1 MKKIL
6 SLVLVVMMIF
16 SLGRNSVFAKESD
29 VSELQQLIDT
39 GKAITDPKSAQA
51 FVWVNNVLN
60 FIEKH
65 KDSFVYEDI
74 KRECNSAKSYS
85 SISTA
90 NKQNMIIGYLE
101 YLMDEFLEV
110 EDKEIS
116 ELIDEANLL
125 NTDKAPE
132 AYIWLSEVLKT
143 VNKVEGYSV
152 SKDIIDCV
160 DSAKSFSSISTAN
173 NFNKILG
180 YLIFLNDKISSS
192 SEVIKMSKI
201 DTLIDYGNTTNDW
214 KGCYSYKWLMEVI
227 DFNNIY
233 RGTSVYNDLKEHCE
247 SAQSFSSIS
256 TANLN
261 NLILA
266 DLLLIK
272 EELTKSVLFSG
283 IEIETPPN
291 KTTYNDGDLFNPQ
304 GMSVNAIYTCV
315 YNDDSTS
322 DMKKII
328 TNYNVDTSTPLT
340 LDDEEWV
347 VSYTEDD
354 VTKTV
359 SIQITVNPIV
369 VSETL
374 KSIEVSKAPNKT
386 VYKEGETFSMFLM
399 RIDATYDQEW
409 SDGTQKYKKK
419 ENVSYYVDTKKVL
432 TASDT
437 SVTITVT
444 DGDVSLS
451 MEQGITVE
459 TYIISKVLD
468 SIKVV
473 KNPNKLSYKSGEFFD
488 KSGMIINAKYK
499 CEWSNGYVEYIVSDN
514 IKNYSVNTTTP
525 LVVSDKK
532 VTVTFIDGGIKK
544 TVDIPINVVSQY
556 NNEWVEGNWY
566 GDNGS
571 QTYSG
576 KLLWKSNATGWWV
589 EDTDG
594 WYPVN
599 QWQKID
605 GVWYFFKSDGYM
617 AMNEYYNGYWFNAD
631 GSWDD
636 KYFLSW
642 KSNSSGWWVEDI
654 SGWWPSSSWLKI
666 DGYWYYFDES
676 GYMVA
681 SQYVDGWWIGS
692 DGICR

>member
-272 EELTKSVLFSG
+272 EV
-283 IEIETPPN
+283 
-291 KTTYNDGDLFNPQ
+291 
-304 GMSVNAIYTCV
+304 
-315 YNDDSTS
+315 
-322 DMKKII
+322 
-328 TNYNVDTSTPLT
+328 
-340 LDDEEWV
+340 
-347 VSYTEDD
+347 
-354 VTKTV
+354 
-359 SIQITVNPIV
+359 
-369 VSETL
+369 
-374 KSIEVSKAPNKT
+374 
-386 VYKEGETFSMFLM
+386 
-399 RIDATYDQEW
+399 
-409 SDGTQKYKKK
+409 
-419 ENVSYYVDTKKVL
+419 
-432 TASDT
+432 
-437 SVTITVT
+437 
-444 DGDVSLS
+444 
-451 MEQGITVE
+451 
-459 TYIISKVLD
+459 
-468 SIKVV
+468 
-473 KNPNKLSYKSGEFFD
+473 
-488 KSGMIINAKYK
+488 
-499 CEWSNGYVEYIVSDN
+499 
-514 IKNYSVNTTTP
+514 
-525 LVVSDKK
+525 
-532 VTVTFIDGGIKK
+532 
-544 TVDIPINVVSQY
+544 
-556 NNEWVEGNWY
+556 
-566 GDNGS
+566 
-571 QTYSG
+571 
-576 KLLWKSNATGWWV
+576 
-589 EDTDG
+589 
-594 WYPVN
+594 
-599 QWQKID
+599 
-605 GVWYFFKSDGYM
+605 
-617 AMNEYYNGYWFNAD
+617 
-631 GSWDD
+631 
-636 KYFLSW
+636 
-642 KSNSSGWWVEDI
+642 
-654 SGWWPSSSWLKI
+654 
-666 DGYWYYFDES
+666 
-676 GYMVA
+676 
-681 SQYVDGWWIGS
+681 
-692 DGICR
+692 